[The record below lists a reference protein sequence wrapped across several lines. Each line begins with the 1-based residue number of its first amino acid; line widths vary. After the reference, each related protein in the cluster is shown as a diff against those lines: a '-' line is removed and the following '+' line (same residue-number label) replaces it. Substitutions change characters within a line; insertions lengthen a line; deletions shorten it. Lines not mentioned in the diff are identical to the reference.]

1 MALCL
6 LYSTALTTIHDHWED
21 HSLDYMDLC
30 GQSNVNFSAFQPA
43 ESRFVIAFLLRS
55 NSLLISRLQSSAFRF
70 IFIRGSGLVGDA
82 PLADKGKT
90 EVGSI

>member
-1 MALCL
+1 MSSKDVSFRTASL
-6 LYSTALTTIHDHWED
+6 LLPFLYPVDRDVENTIRQ
-21 HSLDYMDLC
+21 SL
-30 GQSNVNFSAFQPA
+30 VFQPA

-55 NSLLISRLQSSAFRF
+55 NSHLISRLQSSAFRF